1 MLRKLWFGALCV
13 CPLLAV
19 AQMPTPIPAPT
30 AETEAKAEPEVDAS
44 QTIPVDPQLI
54 AEEKEVLTR
63 SRFACEEN
71 GGESSAKGKS
81 PFANF
86 GRNADRYAISNAA
99 CGMSLHKAMF
109 VLPATYSSDYPASET
124 ELIFQI
130 SAKQSLFGTN
140 IFFGYTQ
147 RSFWQVY
154 DSQRSRPFRETDY
167 NPELFYRWI
176 AGSPKW
182 LGWGADIG
190 IEHESNGQD
199 VPDSRS
205 WNRIYFAPFR
215 AKGKTGLYLK
225 TWFRLPED
233 EKETPDDP
241 KGDDNPDIDDYYGYT
256 ELHVQKQIGGQ
267 QVISGMVRANPAT
280 GKGAIN
286 LNYTIPSKSGYLF
299 YQVYLWHGYG
309 ESLLDY
315 NDSVTRIGIGVAL
328 AR

>member
-1 MLRKLWFGALCV
+1 MLRKFWFGALCA
-13 CPLLAV
+13 CPLLAM
-19 AQMPTPIPAPT
+19 AQMPTLVPAPT
-30 AETEAKAEPEVDAS
+30 PAAEAAADSDP
-44 QTIPVDPQLI
+44 TIPVDPQLA
-54 AEEKEVLTR
+54 AEQQKVLTR

-71 GGESSAKGKS
+71 KGDAGEGRSTSKNV
-81 PFANF
+81 FANF
-86 GRNADRYAISNAA
+86 SRNADRYTISNAA
-99 CGMSLHKAMF
+99 CGLSLHKAMF
-109 VLPATYSSDYPASET
+109 VLPATYSPDYPSSET

-140 IFFGYTQ
+140 IFVGYTQ

-154 DSQRSRPFRETDY
+154 DSQRSRPFRETNY

-176 AGSPKW
+176 ALDPDW
-182 LGWGADIG
+182 LGWGADVG

-199 VPDSRS
+199 IPDSRS

-215 AKGKTGLYLK
+215 AKGKTGVYLK

-233 EKETPDDP
+233 DKETPDDP

-256 ELHVQKQIGGQ
+256 ELHVQKQIGRQ
-267 QVISGMVRANPAT
+267 QLISGMFRINPAT
-280 GKGAIN
+280 GKGALN
-286 LNYTIPSKSGYLF
+286 LNYTIPSNDGYLF

-315 NDSVTRIGIGVAL
+315 NDSVTRIGFGVAL